1 MLHTLALDFNIEF
14 DSSAYTV
21 SEDDGFV
28 DLTIIRTQIRNLT
41 NENTTVTVLFETGDG
56 TALGE

>member
-1 MLHTLALDFNIEF
+1 MLHTLVKEFNIGF
-14 DSSAYTV
+14 DSNVYTV

-41 NENTTVTVLFETGDG
+41 NEDTVTVSFDTRDG

>member
-1 MLHTLALDFNIEF
+1 MLHTLAIDFNIGL

-41 NENTTVTVLFETGDG
+41 NENTTVTVFFETADG

>member
-1 MLHTLALDFNIEF
+1 MLHTLVIDFNIGF
-14 DSSAYTV
+14 NSSAYTV

-28 DLTIIRTQIRNLT
+28 DLTIVKTQIRNLT
-41 NENTTVTVLFETGDG
+41 NENTTITVSFDTKDG

>member
-1 MLHTLALDFNIEF
+1 MLHTLVVDFNIGF

-28 DLTIIRTQIRNLT
+28 DLTIVRTQIRNLT
-41 NENTTVTVLFETGDG
+41 NENTTVTVCFETEDG